1 MAKSTKDQASPKVHF
16 FHITPPTQ
24 HSSQWRV
31 KEVREKDAQA
41 FDTYQEAL
49 DEAKRR
55 LREVGGQGHIVVHD
69 EYGRFEFYE
78 E

>member
-1 MAKSTKDQASPKVHF
+1 MAESTKGQASPKVHF

-24 HSSQWRV
+24 RSSEWRV

-41 FDTYQEAL
+41 FDTYKEAL

-55 LREVGGQGHIVVHD
+55 VREVGQGHIVVHD
-69 EYGRFEFYE
+69 EYGRFDFYE